1 MTEARAIYAPP
12 GWGFVPGRR
21 LDKPTA
27 ADMPDLPM
35 LRFLSGRER
44 NDAIVNA
51 LRARPDLPHAIR
63 PCDIVKRYGLAKA
76 SAHDILQRARR

>member
-44 NDAIVNA
+44 NDAIVSA
-51 LRARPDLPHAIR
+51 LREWPEMPNVIR
-63 PCDIVKRYGLAKA
+63 ATDITKRYGIAPV
-76 SAHDILQRARR
+76 SAFEILQRARR

>member
-1 MTEARAIYAPP
+1 MNPTGAIYAPP

-21 LDKPTA
+21 LDTPTA

-35 LRFLSGRER
+35 LRFLRGRAR

-51 LRARPDLPHAIR
+51 LREWPELARIVRPIDINQKYAIA
-63 PCDIVKRYGLAKA
+63 YA
-76 SAHDILQRARR
+76 SAHDILQRSKR